1 MDCISQIRERIK
13 KYRKKPSITIKD
25 FGKKKT
31 KKKEKEVGKEVKAE
45 DTESLL
51 KLFADEGR
59 ILRGRAMEK
68 TEVKEVKV
76 EEEKITAKIRDYN
89 ILIDKEEKIIRH
101 DCVDWERRKDRKK
114 ICKHLVKLFLIL
126 PEKMSRSILKD
137 MSENKDE
144 WTFE

>member
-1 MDCISQIRERIK
+1 
-13 KYRKKPSITIKD
+13 
-25 FGKKKT
+25 
-31 KKKEKEVGKEVKAE
+31 VGKEVKAE